1 MKDEDAVLSLCQYY
15 SRALMYEFTLNE
27 RDDEFVNRISDVSF
41 HYFKILILDFVL
53 KNPF

>member
-27 RDDEFVNRISDVSF
+27 RDDEFINRISDVSSSF
-41 HYFKILILDFVL
+41 YVFKKSII
-53 KNPF
+53 